1 MPIKGLYLLLFCT
14 HNVIT
19 IQYIQTSIVS
29 FSTSLGWRVMFQTIK
44 LLARWL
50 QLDIYYTMQ
59 LRVSLTCE
67 THLLFQTKTETYK
80 LSFVS
85 GGRGIDV
92 CVVIVYRLHSTKK
105 NGLNTADFVEVFS
118 EFVNSLGINNKY
130 ILVVSDFNMHCD
142 Y

>member
-1 MPIKGLYLLLFCT
+1 
-14 HNVIT
+14 
-19 IQYIQTSIVS
+19 
-29 FSTSLGWRVMFQTIK
+29 
-44 LLARWL
+44 
-50 QLDIYYTMQ
+50 MQ

-67 THLLFQTKTETYK
+67 THLLFQTKTENYK